1 MQSERHWGVYHG
13 LRQPLPALRSG
24 TPDRDDEDEVLVALK
39 AIVRVLDQQDEP
51 DWKEI
56 DRALNLGRDAIAK
69 ATGKG
74 SRVA

>member
-1 MQSERHWGVYHG
+1 
-13 LRQPLPALRSG
+13 LPALRSG